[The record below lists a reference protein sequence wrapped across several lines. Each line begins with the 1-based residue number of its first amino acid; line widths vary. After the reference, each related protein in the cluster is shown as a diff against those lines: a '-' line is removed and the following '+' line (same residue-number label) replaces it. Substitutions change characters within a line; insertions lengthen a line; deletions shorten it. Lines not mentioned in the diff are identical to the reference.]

1 MGKSLTRVA
10 NAVRFSTEGIH
21 PRERLSYWREIAT
34 RGYVEHDVR
43 LDDEFSFNGTIEIST
58 LPGLVMASY
67 ESDGAR
73 IRRPEKYSA
82 RADGDDLLLTL
93 QFSGVVHVSQD
104 GRENLISDRMLYLLD
119 PLRPF
124 DVTLKG
130 HNRNLTVKV
139 PRANL
144 EARVGLTA
152 DMTAIPIAP
161 QSAISTLAMGFMELL
176 PQQAGALD
184 TVAGLKVAEQ
194 SLDLVALA
202 IAAHKGV
209 EGAAISSP
217 RAVARLRVKAIVER
231 LLIEPGLKPERIAT
245 EAGISVRYA
254 NALLA
259 EEGTSLERYLNER
272 RLQRCRHGLEDP
284 HQRHRSIGEIAYN
297 WGFSDL
303 AHFSRRF
310 KARYGMTPT
319 AFRREAERLRARE
332 QIKLLASIE

>member
-1 MGKSLTRVA
+1 M
-10 NAVRFSTEGIH
+10 RFSTEGIH
-21 PRERLSYWREIAT
+21 PRERLSYWREVAT

-43 LDDEFSFNGTIEIST
+43 LDDEFSFNGAIEIAT

-73 IRRPEKYSA
+73 IRRPEKYAA
-82 RADGDDLLLTL
+82 RADNDDLLLTL
-93 QFSGVVHVSQD
+93 QFSGEVHVSQD
-104 GRENLISDRMLYLLD
+104 GRENVINQRMLYLLD

-130 HNRNLTVKV
+130 QNRNLTVKV

-161 QSAISTLAMGFMELL
+161 SSAIATLAMGFIELL
-176 PQQAGALD
+176 PQQAMALD
-184 TVAGLKVAEQ
+184 TISGLKVAEQ
-194 SLDLVALA
+194 SLDLLALT

-209 EGAAISSP
+209 EGTTMSSP
-217 RAVARLRVKAIVER
+217 RAVARMRVKAIVER

-272 RLQRCRHGLEDP
+272 RLQRCRCALEDV
-284 HQRHRSIGEIAYN
+284 HQQHRSIGEIAYN

-319 AFRREAERLRARE
+319 AFRREAERLRVRE
-332 QIKLLASIE
+332 HTKSLALAD

>member
-1 MGKSLTRVA
+1 M
-10 NAVRFSTEGIH
+10 RFSTEGIH
-21 PRERLSYWREIAT
+21 PRERLSYWREVAT

-43 LDDEFSFNGTIEIST
+43 LDDEFSFNGAIEIST

-67 ESDGAR
+67 ESDAAR
-73 IRRPEKYSA
+73 VRRPEKYAA
-82 RADGDDLLLTL
+82 RADGDELLLTL
-93 QFSGVVHVSQD
+93 QFSGCVHVSQD
-104 GRENLISDRMLYLLD
+104 GRENLITERMLYLLD

-130 HNRNLTVKV
+130 RNRNLIVKI

-161 QSAISTLAMGFMELL
+161 ESAIATLAMGFIELL
-176 PQQAGALD
+176 PPQAEALD
-184 TVAGLKVAEQ
+184 TVSGLKVAEQ
-194 SLDLVALA
+194 SLDLIALA
-202 IAAHKGV
+202 IAAHKGE
-209 EGAAISSP
+209 EGATMSSP
-217 RAVARLRVKAIVER
+217 RTVARLRVKAVVER

-272 RLQRCRHGLEDP
+272 RLQRCRCTLEDP
-284 HQRHRSIGEIAYN
+284 YQQHRSIGEIAYN

-332 QIKLLASIE
+332 HIKSLALVE